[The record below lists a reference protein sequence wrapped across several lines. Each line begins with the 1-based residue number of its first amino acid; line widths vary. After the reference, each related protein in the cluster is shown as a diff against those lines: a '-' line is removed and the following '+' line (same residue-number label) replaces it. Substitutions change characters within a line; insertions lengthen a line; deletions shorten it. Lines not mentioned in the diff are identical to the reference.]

1 MKQKQVYL
9 RNASFTAL
17 FFVLLGYVVKFYPEQ
32 LVDLD
37 AFFHNLLRGNLPA
50 GATRFWSTITLLG
63 DPLSIFSL
71 TAILGLILYFKQW
84 KAEVLYLFASVAV
97 MGVLSTAL
105 KYLYQRPRPSI
116 EWLVNTVGYSYP
128 SWHTASTLLLAGVG
142 VVLLRQRMQQQ
153 SLCLVVQVT
162 LVGLAVLVALSR
174 IYIGVHYMTD
184 IVGGWLLSLTVL
196 QLLYPFYDERRFVW
210 RFQSKQK

>member
-37 AFFHNLLRGNLPA
+37 AFFHNLLRGDLPA
-50 GATRFWSTITLLG
+50 GATKFWSTITLLG
-63 DPLSIFSL
+63 NPEIFFSL
-71 TAILGLILYFKQW
+71 SLLVGAFFYFKQW
-84 KAEVLYLFASVAV
+84 KAEVLYLFASMAV

-116 EWLVNTVGYSYP
+116 EWLMDTVGYSYP

-142 VVLLRQRMQQQ
+142 VVLLQQRLQQQ
-153 SLCLVVQVT
+153 SLRLVIQVA

-174 IYIGVHYMTD
+174 IYLGMHYMTD
-184 IVGGWLLSLTVL
+184 IVGGWLLSFTVL